1 MEHKKFSTY
10 IATPHSLKAIQIR
23 FLNAMKMFELL
34 HLSTRNM
41 QKKTIKLSLIQWV
54 HAITLEAYQEEKK
67 SLNIYNIKMCN

>member
-1 MEHKKFSTY
+1 
-10 IATPHSLKAIQIR
+10 
-23 FLNAMKMFELL
+23 MKMFELL

-54 HAITLEAYQEEKK
+54 HTITIEAYQEEKK